1 MFVDCPL
8 YARHSIEPEGTAV
21 SEAKKAFTHADLHS
35 TGRRQTHTSNSG
47 ICCMVR
53 KTMKMQGEW
62 RRVRVGERLFHGGV
76 RESLS
81 GWVTSEL
88 KAECKI
94 LQNLDGK
101 VQRP

>member
-8 YARHSIEPEGTAV
+8 YARHSTEPEGTSANK
-21 SEAKKAFTHADLHS
+21 AKKDFTHADLHS
-35 TGRRQTHTSNSG
+35 TGRRQTHTDKSG

-53 KTMKMQGEW
+53 KTMKMQGGW
-62 RRVRVGERLFHGGV
+62 RHARVQERLVHGGV

-81 GWVTSEL
+81 GRVTSEL

-94 LQNLDGK
+94 LQNLEGK

>member
-1 MFVDCPL
+1 
-8 YARHSIEPEGTAV
+8 
-21 SEAKKAFTHADLHS
+21 
-35 TGRRQTHTSNSG
+35 
-47 ICCMVR
+47 MVR

-62 RRVRVGERLFHGGV
+62 RCVRVGERLVHGGV